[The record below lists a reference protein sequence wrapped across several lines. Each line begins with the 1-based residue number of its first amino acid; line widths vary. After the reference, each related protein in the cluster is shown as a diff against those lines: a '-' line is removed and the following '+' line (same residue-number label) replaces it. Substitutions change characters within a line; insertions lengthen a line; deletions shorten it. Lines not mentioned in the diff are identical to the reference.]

1 MSKRETVILCVASG
15 VVLIAIA
22 IWQVCRKRPYI
33 EIGTP
38 YSGFVDKLE
47 GVAYSKGSYD
57 GIDVSKYQGTILWNE
72 VAKDKKI
79 KFVYVRATN
88 GKDIVDSYYEYNIR
102 EAKEEGLKV
111 GSYHFLT
118 SKYSIDEQFKTFL
131 SVANPSKQDLI
142 PMIDVEDAAGKGYL
156 KDWTKSQLQDSIL
169 KLSSLIEKHYGR
181 KPMIYS
187 NQSFYND
194 MLSPQFNDYII
205 YMANYSRSPIMQGH
219 NSHNLWQYT
228 DRGHIHGI
236 GWWVDLCRFTNGT
249 TLTDIRIKR

>member
-1 MSKRETVILCVASG
+1 MNKRKIVLLCVICCL
-15 VVLIAIA
+15 VLVAIA
-22 IWQVCRKRPYI
+22 IWQVSRKKPYI
-33 EIGTP
+33 EIGFP

-47 GVAYSKGSYD
+47 GVAYSKGDYE

-88 GKDIVDSYYEYNIR
+88 GKDVIDPNYEYNLS
-102 EAKEEGLKV
+102 EAREEGLKV

-131 SVANPSKQDLI
+131 SVATPSNQDLI

-156 KDWTKSQLQDSIL
+156 KDWSKPQLQDSIL
-169 KLSSLIEKHYGR
+169 KLSTLIEKHYGR

-187 NQSFYND
+187 NQSFYNEK
-194 MLSPQFNDYII
+194 LSPQFNDYII
-205 YMANYSRSPIMQGH
+205 YMANYSRPPVMQGH
-219 NSHNLWQYT
+219 NSHNLWQFT

-236 GWWVDLCRFTNGT
+236 GWWVDLCRFTNST
-249 TLTDIRIKR
+249 TLNNILIKR